1 MICVRAVHFECVP
14 LLTDKQLVNF
24 CGLCDWDG
32 RAKIIN
38 LLNLIFVLQH
48 FLFVW
53 YKYKIIPLMP
63 SLMMNPQSLILFRQY
78 LIQFA
83 SANNFDDVITSIF
96 GSEVEQNQLQEIKK
110 QWLTDD
116 FSIVPLIEIRTS
128 AELNGSYGAFSKETG
143 KIYLSQEFL
152 DYSSSETIATILL
165 EEYGH
170 LIDAKLNVVDS
181 PGDEGA
187 IFSSFVQGKTL
198 GLDRLQQ
205 LKTEDDRSTIILD
218 SQIIEVEEASISDG
232 GGEGGT
238 NQQLRLDPL
247 PAGQTNK
254 GNVTVEYFYQ
264 HYTIPDQ
271 FTLLYD
277 GKNIFDTGGLVSG
290 SRSGKVTFAR
300 GNSDF
305 ITVKVT
311 APRTGT
317 AWDFSVTTK
326 NDLCPDTTPFDI
338 QAVGGT
344 FKDNDGDG
352 DCEYSGTVT
361 IGRTDGISKLIRIE
375 GGMVEY
381 DKTKVTVTGG
391 TIYSQIGNVT
401 GPLFHG
407 DFIIPFNTGTTTSL
421 TDDKRNNAG
430 DLRLAGLDVNL
441 VSLSLNRDRIGL
453 GTRFKLPSEIGVS
466 IPDISTPFDTISIKQ
481 SGVGLGIS
489 GKLSLNNPP
498 KQKFSFFGLFDV
510 ESSDLS
516 LEYIAAEDKLKL
528 QGKFALGSFIKDS
541 SAKITADLAGDNFIE
556 IKDGKADV
564 KGSLTIATGIT
575 TSSGWG
581 LNELALNIDTKQK
594 DVGGS
599 TKITFPFK
607 GSISEVDLGV
617 GFKLPIPPLELN
629 KVSINVDNLNVP
641 IPAYPLVFFQRFAGA
656 VENFA
661 PSDTDPIEFSGGVGA
676 TLGPQFEASI
686 NFPQIG
692 LSIDTGRVALI
703 RLDVDGKISSTEL
716 SGTGK
721 ITVLSDKLFTGTGT
735 TKFNWNDKFLEQ
747 SGTFSLID
755 GLFKTSNSF
764 KVDSS
769 WNINMGGKANV
780 NIPSF
785 IDVFGGKNLTNA
797 DFLLNYTNN
806 STFSDDYA
814 AVWTTL
820 RETILGVDI
829 DIPLGFRAFFDGRL
843 ELIASGGPPSG
854 QALAPL
860 SGQEIAGSSLSTNTL
875 LEKSALISSNIAA
888 PSGAKWILL
897 TADWENSSASTK
909 IRIKKPD
916 GTFIEESDFAA
927 NNISLF
933 NALNNSDTRA
943 AVVINPTP
951 GVWSVEVVDST
962 GLGKVSYTTKKDS
975 VAPTVQITSPVS
987 DLTSEGAVTI
997 GYSAFDLDST
1007 ANIKLFYDNNDTGLD
1022 GILIKDGLIENDGT
1036 GSFTWNTE
1044 GIPTGEYFIYAMAM
1058 DNENAP
1064 VYSSYSKGKVKAV
1077 GSADLSIDSVISS
1090 GVAVTNTDF
1099 TYKITVKNNG
1109 ASTAKDVVLN
1119 DALSSDVKFVSA
1131 SKSPDAQQNNNLT
1144 FNLGDILSGETKT
1157 IDVIV
1162 KAPSSSVRTS
1172 NTVTVTSK
1180 TFDPSINNNTSILNT
1195 LVEATPVISTD
1206 LSLAV
1211 VSTNTPLKIGDKI
1224 TYDFTVTNNGNDTAT
1239 GIKVKNYLPS
1249 ELQNLVF
1256 GSGANSSSIS
1266 FKDLK
1271 AGQSET
1277 ISIAGN
1283 TIAAGDLTLTSVVES
1298 SSVDNNESNNSII
1311 LQNTVEAATP
1321 TPSDLELSLSVDK
1334 STVKAGED
1342 VTLEIML
1349 FNKGAGAATAIQVKD
1364 LLPQG
1369 LAFVSFSAQQGSY
1382 DSVTGIWNAGNI
1394 AKDNTASLS
1403 IKANVKTGGT
1413 IINMAE
1419 VISVS
1424 EIDPD
1429 STPGNNNL
1437 TEDDIASV
1445 TIEAK
1450 PLFGI
1455 QKATEDA
1462 WTVNGNGKVKVALTG
1477 KNSNQLNEIGV
1488 FKLAADNTVNGI
1500 AVGTAGFAQ
1509 AALANSTTLFTAL
1522 PDQTTDGLDL
1532 SRIFNVADGD
1542 RLGFFMVANGT
1553 IEEDLKYN
1561 NFNNVVFS
1569 IDPANPGSKDYL
1581 QVTEKAGAF
1590 TLNWEQGN
1598 DNTFQDLSIRLTT
1611 DSSPD
1616 SPLSSISNLQGKP
1629 AGEILDLRAFD
1640 GQNLQATFTV
1650 KREAFY
1656 NNIAGFYKI
1665 DDVEGTVTSLT
1676 GAKLKP
1682 TDKGYKQAALDNKI
1696 AGLDLVGENNKTIT
1710 IDKNITGGSMYASYL
1725 IINGITG
1732 FDNNLV
1738 YTSFSQSNFAGV
1750 DRVRL
1755 LGENTFGFEDLLIN
1769 SDNDFN
1775 DFIVQ
1780 ASFKIV

>member
-1 MICVRAVHFECVP
+1 LNDAPILA
-14 LLTDKQLVNF
+14 DKQLVNF
-24 CGLCDWDG
+24 CGLCAWDG
-32 RAKIIN
+32 RAKIID

-96 GSEVEQNQLQEIKK
+96 GSDVDQNQLQEIKK

-152 DYSSSETIATILL
+152 DYSFSETIASVLL

-247 PAGQTNK
+247 PAGQTSK

-326 NDLCPDTTPFDI
+326 NDLCPNTTPFDI

-361 IGRTDGISKLIRIE
+361 IGRTDGISKLIRVE

-381 DKTKVTVTGG
+381 DKTKLTVTGG

-498 KQKFSFFGLFDV
+498 KQKFSFFSLFDV

-617 GFKLPIPPLELN
+617 GFKISPLELN

-769 WNINMGGKANV
+769 WNINMGGKASV

-843 ELIASGGPPSG
+843 ELIASGVPPSG

-860 SGQEIAGSSLSTNTL
+860 SAQEIAGSSLSTNTL

-916 GTFIEESDFAA
+916 GTFIEEPDFAA

-933 NALNNSDTRA
+933 NALNNFDTRA

-951 GVWSVEVVDST
+951 GVWSAEVVDST

-987 DLTSEGAVTI
+987 DLVSEGAVAI

-1022 GILIKDGLIENDGT
+1022 GILITDSIKENDGA

-1044 GIPTGEYFIYAMAM
+1044 GIPTGEYYIYAMAM

-1090 GVAVTNTDF
+1090 GVAVANTDF
-1099 TYKITVKNNG
+1099 TYKLTIKNNG

-1157 IDVIV
+1157 VDVVV

-1172 NTVTVTSK
+1172 NTATVTSK
-1180 TFDPSINNNTSILNT
+1180 TFDPSINNNTSILTT
-1195 LVEATPVISTD
+1195 LVQATSVSSTD
-1206 LSLAV
+1206 LSLTAV
-1211 VSTNTPLKIGDKI
+1211 SNNTPLKIGDKI
-1224 TYDFTVTNNGNDTAT
+1224 TYDFTVTNNGTDTAT
-1239 GIKVKNYLPS
+1239 GIIVKNSLPS

-1266 FKDLK
+1266 FEDLK
-1271 AGQSET
+1271 AGQSKT
-1277 ISIAGN
+1277 ISITGD

-1298 SSVDNNESNNSII
+1298 SSLDANESNNSII
-1311 LQNTVEAATP
+1311 LQNTVEAANP
-1321 TPSDLELSLSVDK
+1321 TPADLELSLTVDK
-1334 STVKAGED
+1334 PIVKAGED
-1342 VTLEIML
+1342 IILEITL
-1349 FNKGAGAATAIQVKD
+1349 ANKGAGAATAIQVKD

-1382 DSVTGIWNAGNI
+1382 DPITGIWTAGNI

-1403 IKANVKTGGT
+1403 IKANVTTGGS
-1413 IINMAE
+1413 IFNLAE

-1424 EIDPD
+1424 EVDPD

-1445 TIEAK
+1445 TIDAK

-1455 QKATEDA
+1455 QKATEDI
-1462 WTVNGNGKVKVALTG
+1462 WTATGSGKVKVAITG

-1500 AVGTAGFAQ
+1500 AVGAAGFTQ

-1522 PDQTTDGLDL
+1522 PDNTTDGLDL
-1532 SRIFNVADGD
+1532 SHIFNVANGD

-1553 IEEDLKYN
+1553 IEENLKYN
-1561 NFNNVVFS
+1561 KFNNVVFS

-1590 TLNWEQGN
+1590 TLDWEQGN
-1598 DNTFQDLSIRLTT
+1598 DNNFQDLSISLTT
-1611 DSSPD
+1611 DSSPE
-1616 SPLSSISNLQGKP
+1616 SPLSSISSLQGQP
-1629 AGEILDLRAFD
+1629 AGEILDLRAFA
-1640 GQNLQATFTV
+1640 GQNLQATFTI
-1650 KREAFY
+1650 KREAAY
-1656 NNIAGFYKI
+1656 NNVAGFYKI
-1665 DDVEGTVTSLT
+1665 DDLEGTVTSLT

-1682 TDKGYKQAALDNKI
+1682 QDSGYKEAALSNKI
-1696 AGLDLVGENNKTIT
+1696 AGLDIIGENQKTIT
-1710 IDKNITGGSMYASYL
+1710 IEQTVTGGAMYAPYL
-1725 IINGITG
+1725 IINGNNPG
-1732 FDNNLV
+1732 FAANLM
-1738 YTSFSQSNFAGV
+1738 YTAFSQSNFAQA

-1755 LGENTFGFEDLLIN
+1755 LGENTFGFEDLIPQGG
-1769 SDNDFN
+1769 DFN
-1775 DFIVQ
+1775 DLVVQ
-1780 ASFKIV
+1780 AIFKTV